1 VYNPQLVPPPSSH
14 NELTP
19 RYHWSEGA
27 QYTPRYQVYAP
38 QTRRADRVRIQDHL
52 REKQGVHSTAVKRVK
67 RNGDDPAMLN
77 PRQNERAS
85 GLASRKSKDG
95 WGLLTPSTAERY
107 VMSLEERIPRQSG
120 SEPCQAEV
128 CFFRAGPPTDAS
140 DTRSPG
146 HLYLRLSFF
155 LRGRC
160 AG

>member
-1 VYNPQLVPPPSSH
+1 VYNPQLVLPPSSH

-19 RYHWSEGA
+19 WYHWSEGA

-38 QTRRADRVRIQDHL
+38 QTRRADRVRTEDHL

-67 RNGDDPAMLN
+67 RNDDDDPAMLN

-95 WGLLTPSTAERY
+95 WSLSIPSTAERY
-107 VMSLEERIPRQSG
+107 MMSLKKRIPRQSG
-120 SEPCQAEV
+120 SSENHAKPRCA
-128 CFFRAGPPTDAS
+128 FSALGPALYAS

-146 HLYLRLSFF
+146 DLYL
-155 LRGRC
+155 
-160 AG
+160 